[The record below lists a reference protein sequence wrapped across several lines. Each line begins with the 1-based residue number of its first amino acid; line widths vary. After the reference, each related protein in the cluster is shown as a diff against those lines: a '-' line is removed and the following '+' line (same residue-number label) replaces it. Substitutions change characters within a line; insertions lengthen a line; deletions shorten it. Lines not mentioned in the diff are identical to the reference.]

1 MLIGAAIIVFGAM
14 LTAAWLLAWANAREI
29 SALRRAIEG
38 LSEGFDR
45 RADIAHERDK
55 SRAAE
60 RQIEHEEEGRR
71 AIRLDRSLAIIAD
84 EIHGVRAAL
93 LERRSPTPAESPP
106 KPPPTAFGDKAPPAE
121 VSEASRDTAPI
132 RTINPPSAPPESAVT
147 STYEGLADDRPS
159 DGEGQRTTVMMRPD
173 PNLLR
178 EAGIPLAPKSRSR
191 TVQALPPA
199 VARSS
204 PPLTGISTC
213 SACNGKGRVV
223 TTNGLITCAV
233 CNGKGT
239 LTTTPNT
246 QKSAPT

>member
-14 LTAAWLLAWANAREI
+14 FTAAWLLARANAREI

-45 RADIAHERDK
+45 RADIEHERDK

-84 EIHGVRAAL
+84 EIHGVRTAL
-93 LERRSPTPAESPP
+93 LERRSSTSAESPP
-106 KPPPTAFGDKAPPAE
+106 KPVEAP
-121 VSEASRDTAPI
+121 EASRDTAPI

-204 PPLTGISTC
+204 PPLAGISAC

-233 CNGKGT
+233 CNGKGART
-239 LTTTPNT
+239 N
-246 QKSAPT
+246 APTLQNERDI